1 MRPSVGEI
9 VLPNQPLVD
18 GPTALRPWRD
28 DDIDA
33 IVRACQ
39 DPEIARWTRVPEHYG
54 EVDAQAYLLER
65 GASLRAGATAPFAIV
80 ASDDLGRLLGSV
92 SILRLAWEHLR
103 GEVGYWLAA
112 DARGGGHA
120 TRAVR
125 LACRWAFDSLGL
137 ERIDLLAAAGNLP
150 SQRVAERAG
159 FTREALLRAHTRG
172 PHGREDMVAFGLFA
186 DDVPRTPPGYARD
199 SALACEH
206 GD

>member
-1 MRPSVGEI
+1 MPPSVHQI
-9 VLPNQPLVD
+9 VLPDHPLVD
-18 GPTALRPWRD
+18 GTTALRPWRD
-28 DDIDA
+28 ADIDA

-54 EVDAQAYLLER
+54 EVDARAYLLER

-112 DARGGGHA
+112 DARGAGHA

-125 LACRWAFDSLGL
+125 LACRWAFDGLGL

-172 PHGREDMVAFGLFA
+172 PQGREDMLAYGLFA
-186 DDVPRTPPGYARD
+186 GDLPRTA
-199 SALACEH
+199 SAY
-206 GD
+206 G

>member
-1 MRPSVGEI
+1 MPPSAHEI
-9 VLPNQPLVD
+9 VLPDHPLVD
-18 GPTALRPWRD
+18 GPTALRPWSD
-28 DDIDA
+28 DDIEA

-80 ASDDLGRLLGSV
+80 ASDDLGHLLGSV

-120 TRAVR
+120 TRAVK
-125 LACRWAFDSLGL
+125 LACQWAFASLGL
-137 ERIDLLAAAGNLP
+137 ERIDLLAAAGNLS

-159 FTREALLRAHTRG
+159 FTREALLRAQSRG
-172 PHGREDMVAFGLFA
+172 PHGREDMIAFGLLPS
-186 DDVPRTPPGYARD
+186 DLPRAAVSY
-199 SALACEH
+199 S
-206 GD
+206 